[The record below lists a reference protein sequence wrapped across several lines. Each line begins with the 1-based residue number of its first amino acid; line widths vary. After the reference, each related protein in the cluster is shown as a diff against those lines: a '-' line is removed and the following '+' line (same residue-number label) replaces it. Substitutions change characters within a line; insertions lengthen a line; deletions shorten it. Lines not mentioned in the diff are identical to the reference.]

1 MGFYEAHLEGKTLAP
16 LLAMRRLKSFKP
28 GPLSDSK
35 RQSLLIPSA
44 ASPLLQVR
52 ALFCVS
58 EGFSCTPSSVLI
70 SRWSSQPA
78 LVTISLLPPL
88 SLYSPS
94 LGLSRSFSTP
104 PGRVVA
110 GARAQQALLPAA
122 GSTHR
127 NHLWEAHLLD
137 GFEGFSQAGMSRT
150 GDHQH
155 PELKGF
161 VTRKAESLPI
171 LPSVSLSYQVHQ
183 THGPK
188 PTHWH
193 WGCSTAAWRKGRVRK
208 GCRAHKTTE
217 KNKKLVPE
225 QTLVTSLRDLHT
237 TLSQLFTIQKCG
249 PFQSTVNRPGK
260 GKQSETACLVAQDQA

>member
-1 MGFYEAHLEGKTLAP
+1 
-16 LLAMRRLKSFKP
+16 MRRLKSFKP

-35 RQSLLIPSA
+35 RQSLLTPSA

-52 ALFCVS
+52 ALFCVF

-104 PGRVVA
+104 PGGVVA
-110 GARAQQALLPAA
+110 GARAQRALLPAA
-122 GSTHR
+122 GSTHC

-137 GFEGFSQAGMSRT
+137 GFDGFSQAGMSRA
-150 GDHQH
+150 GDHEH

-171 LPSVSLSYQVHQ
+171 LPSVAF
-183 THGPK
+183 
-188 PTHWH
+188 PTKCIRHT
-193 WGCSTAAWRKGRVRK
+193 GQ
-208 GCRAHKTTE
+208 
-217 KNKKLVPE
+217 N
-225 QTLVTSLRDLHT
+225 LHT
-237 TLSQLFTIQKCG
+237 GIGAAPQQHGEKGGFVRAAVPTKQLKKIKSWYLS
-249 PFQSTVNRPGK
+249 RHW
-260 GKQSETACLVAQDQA
+260 